1 MIQFNAAPAFDFDE
15 WASLHRSDPEA
26 FEARRRALLAIEI
39 ARGGEHA
46 PAAKLMVDRLEA
58 KLEGCSD
65 PERLQRSLRAMA
77 ASVSELTARWQ
88 QLTERLTDHTALL
101 AARRDPKA

>member
-15 WASLHRSDPEA
+15 WAALYRDDPHA

-65 PERLQRSLRAMA
+65 AERLQRSLRAMA
-77 ASVSELTARWQ
+77 GSVSELTARWQ
-88 QLTERLTDHTALL
+88 TLTERLADHAALL
-101 AARRDPKA
+101 ARRGPDA